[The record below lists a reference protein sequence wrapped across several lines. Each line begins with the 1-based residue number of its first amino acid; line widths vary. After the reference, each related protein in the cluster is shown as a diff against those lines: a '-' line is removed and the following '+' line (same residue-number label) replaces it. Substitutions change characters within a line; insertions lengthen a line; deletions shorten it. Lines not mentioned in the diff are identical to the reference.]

1 MSKNRL
7 LIAGSRTIKHNID
20 HILDNASYIFDV
32 PFDEVIEGEAP
43 GVDTLGKHWA
53 INKGYEVIP
62 MPADWDTYGK
72 RAGFLRNL
80 AMNKACTH
88 AIVVWDGASRGAE
101 MMIDILEQS
110 VTPHV
115 VVKLYETN

>member
-1 MSKNRL
+1 MKANKL

-32 PFDEVIEGEAP
+32 LFDTIIEGEAE
-43 GVDTLGKHWA
+43 GVDTSGKYWA
-53 INKGYEVIP
+53 INKGYKVIS
-62 MPADWDTYGK
+62 MPADWDAYGK

-80 AMNKACTH
+80 AMDKACTH

-110 VTPHV
+110 TTPHV
-115 VVKLYETN
+115 VVKLYEAN